1 MYELASEVSIALR
14 WATECLHSSGV
25 DSPRLDAEILLAH
38 ALQVD
43 RSYLLAHPERTLNAA
58 ERARYHQFITRRAQH
73 EPVAYLVG
81 HQEFYGLD
89 FFVSPAVLIPRPE
102 TELLVEAAI
111 ALGRASQRRPWLAA
125 DVGTGSGAIA
135 VSLAVNVPHV
145 RVYATDI
152 STEAL
157 AVAKENCRRHG
168 VSERVI
174 LLGGHL
180 LVPLPEPVDCLVANL
195 PYVSYEEWES
205 LPVGIVAYEPRL
217 ALDGGVH
224 GLERIS
230 DLLASAEPYLR
241 PGGVILLEIGATQG
255 TAVVGLAEKC
265 FPQAQVDLLRD
276 YAGLDRVVRIQ
287 MI

>member
-1 MYELASEVSIALR
+1 MSEVSTALR
-14 WATECLHSSGV
+14 WATDRLHTSGV
-25 DSPRLDAEILLAH
+25 DDPRLDAEILLAH
-38 ALQVD
+38 VLQVD
-43 RSYLLAHPERTLNAA
+43 RSYLLAHPERNLSATEGACYRQLIA
-58 ERARYHQFITRRAQH
+58 RRAQH

-102 TELLVEAAI
+102 TELLVEAAVV
-111 ALGRASQRRPWLAA
+111 LGRASPRRPWIAA

-135 VSLAVNVPHV
+135 VSLAMNVPHA

-157 AVAKENCRRHG
+157 TIAGENCRRHG
-168 VSERVI
+168 VSERVT

-180 LVPLPEPVDCLVANL
+180 LVPLPEPVDCIVANL

-224 GLERIS
+224 GLERIG

-241 PGGVILLEIGATQG
+241 PGGVILLEIWATQG
-255 TAVVGLAEKC
+255 AAVVGLAEKC

-276 YAGLDRVVRIQ
+276 YAGLDRVVRIRA
-287 MI
+287 I